1 MADYTSESITV
12 QRRRFILHGPSNL
25 TEFDKMVTAAMNKWR
40 QDFPAV
46 NFSDDAI
53 SVSTEDGAIVF
64 SWEVR
69 S

>member
-12 QRRRFILHGPSNL
+12 RRQRFILHSPSNL
-25 TEFDKMVTAAMNKWR
+25 TEFDKMVTAAMNRWL
-40 QDFPAV
+40 QDFPGV

-53 SVSTEDGAIVF
+53 KVSAEDDAIVF